1 MTTNNTLPESGY
13 VRIWQILGNPK
24 SKPPIPPLIPVSKS
38 TWWLWVKIGRVPKPT
53 KFGRKIAAWRV
64 EDIKA
69 LISDFPK
76 PSSTK

>member
-1 MTTNNTLPESGY
+1 MTNNTLPESGY

-24 SKPPIPPLIPVSKS
+24 AKPPLPPLIPVSKS
-38 TWWLWVKIGRVPKPT
+38 TWWLWVKTGRVSKPI

-69 LISDFPK
+69 LIDDFSK
-76 PSSTK
+76 PNNS